1 MDLAFRVVE
10 RYFGREVAEETAYKI
25 EYQGQGWTNP
35 DSNLVYTQ
43 PPRFT
48 ADKSLCPVCGGHRP
62 HDHLR
67 LQRQDLFVLQ
77 QEPQGGLRQRSCQVC
92 QRSSG
97 LTVSQPLRLLQTRNT
112 RGGIAIDETK

>member
-25 EYQGQGWTNP
+25 EYQAQGWTNP

-48 ADKSLCPVCGGHRP
+48 ANKSLCPVCGMDIEPTITSVDKGKTYLFCNRNHKEAFDKDP
-62 HDHLR
+62 PGLSAQLR
-67 LQRQDLFVLQ
+67 VDSFAAAAVAPDA
-77 QEPQGGLRQRSCQVC
+77 EYEGWY
-92 QRSSG
+92 
-97 LTVSQPLRLLQTRNT
+97 RN
-112 RGGIAIDETK
+112 